1 MKLLLVGDPAGTHS
15 LSALSKYKPED
26 MWVWENDPRHIY
38 AIKQNHAKINVIEN
52 LNSLENM
59 HFTQSISN
67 PPYKGQLH
75 LEFLLKQ
82 LEISDAVKQ
91 IHPSGWLFRTT
102 SSIEK
107 AVKSSL
113 KNRVKKLILFNGNA
127 VFKGAA
133 FACPL
138 VITEAVKFHSG
149 DIEVE
154 NQITGNTYYIKD
166 LSEFP
171 TGYWEPTKEHKDMVN
186 LFKSLSNTNI
196 YSLVRDTPTKPFL
209 GCPKVVGHGV
219 VREKFLGCPRVVGN
233 ARTNNPNLYATY
245 DFHIF
250 HYRNSNLDTAKSK
263 VFKVN
268 NEDELVSLKSYV
280 KTKFAR
286 FGLSI
291 NKVSQDLYIKRYLD
305 IVPLPPL
312 DREWTD
318 ESLVEY
324 YGLTKDQSEYID
336 SFIPDYY

>member
-1 MKLLLVGDPAGTHS
+1 
-15 LSALSKYKPED
+15 
-26 MWVWENDPRHIY
+26 
-38 AIKQNHAKINVIEN
+38 
-52 LNSLENM
+52 M
-59 HFTQSISN
+59 HFSQAIGN
-67 PPYKGQLH
+67 PPYIKNLH
-75 LEFLLKQ
+75 LEFLRDILKV
-82 LEISDAVKQ
+82 SDNVKL
-91 IHPSGWLFRTT
+91 IHPAGWLFRTT

-107 AVKSSL
+107 EVKYAL
-113 KNRVKKLILFNGNA
+113 KGRVKKLTIFNGNA
-127 VFKGAA
+127 AFKGTC

-138 VITEAVKFHSG
+138 VITEAVKFHSD

-209 GCPKVVGHGV
+209 GCPSIVGHGV
-219 VREKFLGCPRVVGN
+219 VRDKFLGCPNIVGN
-233 ARTNNPNLYATY
+233 AITNNPNLYATH
-245 DFHIF
+245 DFYTF
-250 HYRNSNLDTAKSK
+250 HYRNSNLDTSKGK

-268 NEDELVSLKSYV
+268 NESELASLKSYV

-291 NKVSQDLYIKRYLD
+291 NKVSQHLYIKRYLD
-305 IVPLPPL
+305 IIPLPPL